1 MSEEKSSRD
10 ANVDNQIA
18 RLRRW
23 GVALVAAIVL
33 LPRQL
38 VATLVVLGGALHIGV
53 VFLRSLG
60 MMRGAAT

>member
-1 MSEEKSSRD
+1 MSEEKSARD

-18 RLRRW
+18 RLRRM
-23 GVALVAAIVL
+23 GMVLVAAIVL

-38 VATLVVLGGALHIGV
+38 VATLVVLGGALYIGM

-60 MMRGAAT
+60 AMRGTAT

>member
-18 RLRRW
+18 RLRRM
-23 GVALVAAIVL
+23 GVVLVAAIVL

-38 VATLVVLGGALHIGV
+38 VATLVVLGGALYIGV

-60 MMRGAAT
+60 TMRGTAT

>member
-10 ANVDNQIA
+10 ANVDKQIA
-18 RLRRW
+18 RLRRI
-23 GVALVAAIVL
+23 GVVLVAAIVL

-38 VATLVVLGGALHIGV
+38 VATLVVLGGALYMGV

-60 MMRGAAT
+60 MIRGTAA